1 LVGENAYT
9 PGEKNDQYDTKMY
22 DEDDPDT
29 TDTKNLVANGNI
41 RKVNPVEQE

>member
-1 LVGENAYT
+1 LVGNNAYE
-9 PGEKNDQYDTKMY
+9 PGKDPYDTKMY
-22 DEDDPDT
+22 DEDTPDT